1 MSFDWNAFD
10 DFINKINKNIK
21 CCDNNMETF
30 RDGFKTCM
38 NCGLVDLNAQV
49 LYFNNSNDTHTI
61 VNKYPYKRYVYFKQK
76 LNYINCIT
84 FYKLNPKLIYFIECN
99 KNKNIR
105 SISKLKKVMKKVG
118 LNKYYKYIYSIYQ
131 SITGKQMINIP
142 MNTYDRYVNQ
152 FINLERIFLK
162 HKIRKNLYSY
172 NVILFLLMKL
182 NGCPDYK
189 HLILPLNKNKLRK
202 KLKDLFILCGYNIN

>member
-1 MSFDWNAFD
+1 MSFDWNEFN
-10 DFINKINKNIK
+10 DFINKINKHIK
-21 CCDNNMETF
+21 CCDNYIETII
-30 RDGFKTCM
+30 DGFKTCIT
-38 NCGLVDLNAQV
+38 CGLVDINSHVFQHN
-49 LYFNNSNDTHTI
+49 NNSHI
-61 VNKYPYKRYVYFKQK
+61 INKYPYKRYVYFKQK

-84 FYKLNPKLIYFIECN
+84 YYKLNPKLIYFIECN

-105 SISKLKKVMKKVG
+105 SISRLKKVMKKVG

-142 MNTYDRYVNQ
+142 MNTYDKYVNQ

-202 KLKDLFILCGYNIN
+202 KLKDLFILCGYNIS